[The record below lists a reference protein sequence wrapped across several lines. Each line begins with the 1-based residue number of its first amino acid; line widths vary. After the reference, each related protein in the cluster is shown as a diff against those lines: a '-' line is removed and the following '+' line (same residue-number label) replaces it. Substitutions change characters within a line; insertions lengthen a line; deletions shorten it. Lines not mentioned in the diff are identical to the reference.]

1 MQKLISLKSETGV
14 TVFMRTDMISSFF
27 YVKDKDIT
35 EVVIGPAAEVNAY
48 HFPGDHTDRIINA
61 IMN

>member
-1 MQKLISLKSETGV
+1 MQKLISLKTETDI

-27 YVKDKDIT
+27 YMKDKDIT
-35 EVVIGPAAEVNAY
+35 EVFVGPSAQLNVY

-61 IMN
+61 IMG